1 MRVENFPPEED
12 PPLAED
18 INAYN
23 LYNVGMK
30 TLLLIDANSLIH
42 RAFHALP
49 PLTAPDGRPTN
60 ALYGVSTILLKI
72 WKDEK
77 PDYAAALFDRPEP
90 TFRKEQYKEYKAQR
104 VKAPDELIS
113 QIIETRNLFSS
124 FGLKVFEKS
133 GFEADDLIATLA
145 QKFKDLPDLKVIIL
159 TGDLD
164 TLQMVEGEKLVVRTF
179 RKGVT
184 DTYTYDER
192 AVRLRY
198 GLDPR
203 QLLDYKTL
211 VGDVSDNIKGVPGV
225 GPKTA
230 TDILQKYGTLDN
242 FLENVGEEPKLAKKI
257 IGQEKLLEQ
266 SKMLVTLKK
275 DVQLSVDEIGDLK
288 ILEQPSVVAEYFS
301 KLGFESLKKR
311 IGGGIPDREVSEG
324 VKEGY
329 SVKSVSHRAVDAGG
343 VSQGSM
349 FQNVPSVISYDV
361 ILVGDVLGQ
370 KDLGSEKLKVGFD
383 LKAKIK
389 KFWNEEL
396 DLKGPYFDLGIAFWL
411 LDPDF
416 KKYDAQSVFRKF
428 LKKEFDGDQEKL
440 KEVLNYVKKQIKDY
454 EMDKVAEQIEMPII
468 RALAK
473 MEREGIFVN
482 NQKLKK
488 LDEEV
493 SGEIRSVTSKIY
505 KIAGQEFN
513 INSPQQMGKILF
525 DVLKISDQGV
535 KKTPG
540 GARSTNFEVLDSI
553 QDRHEIISL
562 IMQYREHFK
571 IQSTYVRPLLELR
584 DKDGLIHTE
593 FVQTGTATG
602 RISSQNPNL
611 QNIPQES
618 MWSKKLRSTFEAKEG
633 HSFLSFDYSQIELRV
648 LAALAEDRNM
658 LEAFKAGEDIH
669 TLTASKVLGI
679 PIEAVQAKDRRLAK
693 TLNFGLIYGMGV
705 SAFQKTSG
713 LSRAEAQNFVG
724 AYFREFSAIKEWQEK
739 IKKETRSLGYVKT
752 MSGRRRYLSD
762 ISSGQPRYVAEAER
776 AAINQPVQGMAAD
789 IIKMAMVRIAKK
801 IEEEKDLVRGV
812 KMLLSIHDELLFE
825 VRDDMIFTVLP
836 VFKEMMEGVFDLGVP
851 LRVEAAQGKDWG
863 HMEKIKIA

>member
-1 MRVENFPPEED
+1 
-12 PPLAED
+12 
-18 INAYN
+18 
-23 LYNVGMK
+23 MK

-42 RAFHALP
+42 RSFHALP
-49 PLTAPDGRPTN
+49 PLTSPDGQPTN

-113 QIIETRNLFSS
+113 QIIETRNLFTS
-124 FGLKVFEKS
+124 FGIKVFEKP

-145 QKFKDLPDLKVIIL
+145 QKFKDVPDLKVIIL

-192 AVRLRY
+192 AVKLRY
-198 GLDPR
+198 GLDPE
-203 QLLDYKTL
+203 QLLDYKTM
-211 VGDVSDNIKGVPGV
+211 VGDVSDNIKGIPGV

-230 TDILQKYGTLDN
+230 TEILQKYGTLDN
-242 FLENVGEEPKLAKKI
+242 FLENIEKEPKLAKKI
-257 IGQEKLLEQ
+257 VGQEEHLAQ
-266 SKMLVTLKK
+266 SKMLVTLIK
-275 DVQLSVDEIGDLK
+275 DVPLPFSGIDDLK
-288 ILEQPSVVAEYFS
+288 ILEQPSVVVEYFS

-311 IGGGIPDREVSEG
+311 MGGLIGEDKSEAVGSAPSKKIRG
-324 VKEGY
+324 V
-329 SVKSVSHRAVDAGG
+329 VAGG
-343 VSQGSM
+343 SILQGSM
-349 FQNVPSVISYDV
+349 FGSAQSLVSHDV
-361 ILVGDVLGQ
+361 IFVGDSLEANNFDS
-370 KDLGSEKLKVGFD
+370 KKLKVGFD
-383 LKAKIK
+383 LKNKIK
-389 KFWNEEL
+389 KFWNEKL
-396 DLKGPYFDLGIAFWL
+396 DLKGPYFDLGTAFWL

-416 KKYDAQSVFRKF
+416 KKYDAQAVFRKF
-428 LKKEFDGDQEKL
+428 LKKDFDGDSERL
-440 KEVLNYVKKQIKDY
+440 REAFNYVEKQIEEY
-454 EMDKVAEQIEMPII
+454 EMVEVVNQIEMPII
-468 RALAK
+468 RTLAR
-473 MEREGIFVN
+473 MERRGIFAN
-482 NQKLKK
+482 EKKLKK
-488 LDEEV
+488 LDEEI
-493 SGEIRSVTSKIY
+493 SKAIKEATFKIY

-513 INSPQQMGKILF
+513 INSPKQMGEILF
-525 DVLKISDQGV
+525 DVLKIDDHGV

-553 QDRHEIISL
+553 RDRHEIIPL

-571 IQSTYVRPLLELR
+571 IQSTYVRPLLGLR
-584 DKDGLIHTE
+584 DENGLIHTE
-593 FVQTGTATG
+593 FIQTGTATG

-618 MWSKKLRSTFEAKEG
+618 MWSEKLRSTFEAKAG

-648 LAALAEDRNM
+648 LAALARDKNM
-658 LEAFKAGEDIH
+658 LEAFRRGEDIH

-679 PIEAVQAKDRRLAK
+679 PMEKVQTKDRRLAK

-713 LSRAEAQNFVG
+713 LPRAEAQNFVN

-739 IKKETRSLGYVKT
+739 IKKETRSLGYVRT
-752 MSGRRRYLSD
+752 MSGRRRYLPD
-762 ISSGQPRYVAEAER
+762 INSGQPRYVAEAER

-789 IIKMAMVRIAKK
+789 VIKMAMVRIGKK
-801 IEEEKDLVRGV
+801 IEEEKNLNEGV
-812 KMLLSIHDELLFE
+812 EMLLSIHDELLFE
-825 VRDDMIFTVLP
+825 VRDDMIFIVLP
-836 VFKEMMEGVFDLGVP
+836 IFKEIMEGAFDLGVP
-851 LRVEAAQGKDWG
+851 LKVEAARGKDWG
-863 HMEKIKIA
+863 HMEKIKI